1 VERFVLNLAFYS
13 MPKSLISNSGEDY
26 IIFNN
31 KDIDKVLRVQSTFH
45 FNRGDLNFFS
55 RYGAASY
62 SYWCQSVCL
71 TKEEVEWCNDSH
83 DLAVGILFNKLRLK
97 LKEAGVTVGK
107 IKNVDQQFDCRCQIE
122 LFFPDDNRAIFK
134 VQRID
139 LNWMADM
146 HLDFEFK
153 MLSDSLLLELK
164 NNSTS

>member
-1 VERFVLNLAFYS
+1 
-13 MPKSLISNSGEDY
+13 
-26 IIFNN
+26 
-31 KDIDKVLRVQSTFH
+31 
-45 FNRGDLNFFS
+45 
-55 RYGAASY
+55 
-62 SYWCQSVCL
+62 
-71 TKEEVEWCNDSH
+71 
-83 DLAVGILFNKLRLK
+83 LFNKLRLN

-139 LNWMADM
+139 LNWMTDM

-164 NNSTS
+164 NNISS